1 MAMVWPG
8 EALAAPMRPA
18 SEGRDQRRRGSGGGG
33 GGRERRA
40 GQRADWRA
48 AAARRTGAGAG
59 VGGIATGRLVAAA
72 GEGEANARMGGT
84 AEAQPWWP
92 TPRATTYDDGDE
104 GDEGESVRGSQRSVG
119 GGSGLGE
126 TR

>member
-1 MAMVWPG
+1 MAQGHALAVTHTHTQGPTMAMVWPG

-59 VGGIATGRLVAAA
+59 VGGITTGRLVAAA
-72 GEGEANARMGGT
+72 GEGEANARMGDCRS
-84 AEAQPWWP
+84 AAMVANAACDHL
-92 TPRATTYDDGDE
+92 RR
-104 GDEGESVRGSQRSVG
+104 RG
-119 GGSGLGE
+119 
-126 TR
+126 